1 VDFIPTRNLYIP
13 VDKEKV
19 LANGTVQPEDSA
31 LIVDRVEIQLK
42 GNSLTK
48 SQLMVLDI
56 LATNNWERPI
66 YFGVGMGQDSYM
78 GFDKYFQLEGAAYRV
93 VPIKTENNTAYYDF
107 GRINTEILYDNL
119 MNKFVWGNIKDPKV
133 NIDHFHDNTI
143 AVMKYRNTFLR
154 LAEQL
159 MQEAATETRV
169 MGDTIINEI
178 TDSTKIQEAIRV
190 LDKSLEE
197 IPLYQVPADF
207 FLLNYIS
214 IYYAAGEQEKGND
227 LAWALALDNAQTL
240 RYIGSLSPNRRKA
253 LENDERRSMQALQM
267 LVDMARRNGENA
279 FAQEIQDM
287 VESTLSGRPVTSKRV
302 NKNFPMASQ
311 DK

>member
-1 VDFIPTRNLYIP
+1 
-13 VDKEKV
+13 
-19 LANGTVQPEDSA
+19 
-31 LIVDRVEIQLK
+31 
-42 GNSLTK
+42 
-48 SQLMVLDI
+48 M
-56 LATNNWERPI
+56 
-66 YFGVGMGQDSYM
+66 
-78 GFDKYFQLEGAAYRV
+78 
-93 VPIKTENNTAYYDF
+93 
-107 GRINTEILYDNL
+107 
-119 MNKFVWGNIKDPKV
+119 
-133 NIDHFHDNTI
+133 
-143 AVMKYRNTFLR
+143 
-154 LAEQL
+154 
-159 MQEAATETRV
+159 
-169 MGDTIINEI
+169 
-178 TDSTKIQEAIRV
+178 
-190 LDKSLEE
+190 
-197 IPLYQVPADF
+197 
-207 FLLNYIS
+207 LNYIS

>member
-1 VDFIPTRNLYIP
+1 MYPSRRKTTP
-13 VDKEKV
+13 
-19 LANGTVQPEDSA
+19 
-31 LIVDRVEIQLK
+31 LIMISDE
-42 GNSLTK
+42 S
-48 SQLMVLDI
+48 
-56 LATNNWERPI
+56 
-66 YFGVGMGQDSYM
+66 
-78 GFDKYFQLEGAAYRV
+78 
-93 VPIKTENNTAYYDF
+93 
-107 GRINTEILYDNL
+107 NTEILYDNL

-143 AVMKYRNTFLR
+143 AVMKYRNTLLR

-159 MQEAATETRV
+159 NARGRHGNTGY
-169 MGDTIINEI
+169 GDTIINEI

-253 LENDERRSMQALQM
+253 LENDEKKYAG
-267 LVDMARRNGENA
+267 VADARGHG
-279 FAQEIQDM
+279 QK
-287 VESTLSGRPVTSKRV
+287 KRG
-302 NKNFPMASQ
+302 KCFLP
-311 DK
+311 KKFRTW

>member
-1 VDFIPTRNLYIP
+1 
-13 VDKEKV
+13 
-19 LANGTVQPEDSA
+19 
-31 LIVDRVEIQLK
+31 
-42 GNSLTK
+42 
-48 SQLMVLDI
+48 
-56 LATNNWERPI
+56 
-66 YFGVGMGQDSYM
+66 M

-93 VPIKTENNTAYYDF
+93 VPIKTENNAAYYDF

-159 MQEAATETRV
+159 MQEAATE
-169 MGDTIINEI
+169 
-178 TDSTKIQEAIRV
+178 
-190 LDKSLEE
+190 

-253 LENDERRSMQALQM
+253 LKNDERRSMQALQM